1 VHFVVLSRCTCK
13 GMDVLERFESSLP
26 DHYWKPKTRL
36 SRIDENS
43 QSAIIV
49 PFKIEIWPPCSFG
62 TKLSDQINGSH
73 HLSIN
78 LQNSDVG
85 GSRKLCYSGVIL
97 DGQPKLL
104 PMILEKG
111 GRWSGETP

>member
-1 VHFVVLSRCTCK
+1 MIASVTGRGSVWFRAPALGPGGR
-13 GMDVLERFESSLP
+13 RFESSLP

-62 TKLSDQINGSH
+62 TKLSGSVNGSH
-73 HLSIN
+73 HSSIN

-85 GSRKLCYSGVIL
+85 GSRKRRYNGVYY
-97 DGQPKLL
+97 G
-104 PMILEKG
+104 
-111 GRWSGETP
+111 